1 MDKDLII
8 EACQFY
14 INSLKQKN
22 SELEEKINRS
32 SVGSVRCKSITLYT
46 TRWSSCLNNSIVIFN
61 KETDVTNTSQNSTSS
76 FTVQNTSTNEMPW
89 STYTF
94 ETETEVSKVSVN
106 RPHCIDMK
114 DAYIKITDC
123 NGNTLY
129 QSTRICSGMG
139 TKSMYTYDIQNV
151 DPRIV

>member
-14 INSLKQKN
+14 IKSLKQKN
-22 SELEEKINRS
+22 SEMEEKTNRS
-32 SVGSVRCKSITLYT
+32 NVCSVRCKSITLYT
-46 TRWSSCLNNSIVIFN
+46 ARWSSCLTKSIGIFN
-61 KETDVTNTSQNSTSS
+61 KETDVTNTSQHSTSS

-89 STYTF
+89 SMFTF
-94 ETETEVSKVSVN
+94 ETETEVSKVSIN

-139 TKSMYTYDIQNV
+139 TKSMYTYDIHNV